1 MRHQNLVCSRDDSQN
16 DLRWQYLSRRGQ
28 YLSRRGRRRFIISL
42 AGVLYIVLI
51 LDQWRFHSSSI
62 AKAIDDSRRLT
73 EVVRGAQSPRERP
86 QIPLR
91 PWLDPPA
98 PKITGQVWNA
108 TNIQWVGTSF
118 HFPQNGHS
126 FQLYTPHQIQKAFRK
141 HSILL
146 QGDSTV
152 RRLYGSFH
160 SILSHDVW
168 TGSTSIDFPKGF
180 PSQVPHPPFGIPASY
195 FARRGLDSQAAGFSP
210 SILLSQLIHSPAPID
225 PRLLEHRTIV
235 DANKDFYTEPC
246 HRLFPPSYIMH
257 TPSGIQTSDNISLG
271 KNDSHINAATTFKS
285 SRFEYKVCR
294 LLPTGGWLP
303 PTSIPK
309 GTPNLQRLQLHP
321 TRSPLLYDYTNT
333 NCLGHIHDFV
343 THELSYQQSI
353 TRQHSLYVVG
363 PGVWETVKQ
372 SACHHPLFET
382 LQSSHGQTNQLVWP
396 DTVYQLQQ
404 ETLEKLSMLAEQSP
418 ELFIVWRTSGYYDG
432 DVESHVIKEMNRQAL
447 EFIHDWNSK
456 RRRQIKGSR
465 SNFLCM
471 DFGAAVE
478 HISHGRKRLRGDM
491 QAHYG
496 LEVRILQV
504 QMLTNLL
511 YEHGY
516 VS

>member
-1 MRHQNLVCSRDDSQN
+1 V
-16 DLRWQYLSRRGQ
+16 
-28 YLSRRGRRRFIISL
+28 SL
-42 AGVLYIVLI
+42 AGVLYTLLI
-51 LDQWRFHSSSI
+51 LGQWRLHSSSTAI
-62 AKAIDDSRRLT
+62 AIDDSRRLT
-73 EVVRGAQSPRERP
+73 EVVRSAQPPRVRP

-108 TNIQWVGTSF
+108 SNIQWVGNSF
-118 HFPQNGHS
+118 HFPQHDHS
-126 FQLYTPHQIQKAFRK
+126 FQLYTSHQIQKAFRK

-195 FARRGLDSQAAGFSP
+195 FARRGLDSQAPGFSP
-210 SILLSQLIHSPAPID
+210 ATLLSLLIHSPAPID

-235 DANKDFYTEPC
+235 DVNKDFYTEPC
-246 HRLFPPSYIMH
+246 DRQFPRSYIMR
-257 TPSGIQTSDNISLG
+257 TPSGIQTSDNIDGLG
-271 KNDSHINAATTFKS
+271 ENDSHINTATTFKS
-285 SRFEYKVCR
+285 SQFEYKVCR

-309 GTPNLQRLQLHP
+309 GTPNLQRQQLNP
-321 TRSPLLYDYTNT
+321 TRSPLLYDYINT

-353 TRQHSLYVVG
+353 TRQYSLYVVG

-382 LQSSHGQTNQLVWP
+382 LQSSHGQKNHLVWP
-396 DTVYQLQQ
+396 DTVYQLLQ
-404 ETLEKLSMLAEQSP
+404 EALEKLSMLAEQSP
-418 ELFIVWRTSGYYDG
+418 ELLIVWRTSGYYDG
-432 DVESHVIKEMNRQAL
+432 DTESHVIKEMNIQAL
-447 EFIHDWNSK
+447 QFIRDWNSK
-456 RRRQIKGSR
+456 HRRRGNGSGG
-465 SNFLCM
+465 NFLCM

-478 HISHGRKRLRGDM
+478 RISHGRKRLRGDM

-504 QMLTNLL
+504 QMLTNLM